1 VLDWAFRRLALSYL
15 DGAATLWPEPS
26 AEDCQTDAAPAAPAA
41 APLLPLDLPARPS
54 PAARRGGLRLV
65 G

>member
-1 VLDWAFRRLALSYL
+1 
-15 DGAATLWPEPS
+15 LWPEPS
-26 AEDCQTDAAPAAPAA
+26 AEDCLGDAAPAAPVS